1 MPGHTDILQD
11 YPGCIRN
18 SGRARWYSAEGYY
31 TGWMGIYRISWPE
44 ELPEI
49 IIDTRCGTYSW
60 STVFAH
66 PGRYSTAPLS
76 SSLHIPAVTTRQK
89 TAHAYCAPDPVC
101 AVSMI
106 LQRNIL
112 PYEKSW
118 IQERE
123 NRHSFMYG
131 FSALS
136 MDAVTMGCRPD
147 PDSLQEYLESVL
159 HLAAGLDLGSTEY
172 EGDIDIGITKAAVK
186 NAIRRTCRCL
196 SALYG
201 AGSAG
206 IRGKFFSGGISA
218 YGYRVQLVFFLTAL
232 VNRYFNMVRS
242 KMLQRKIA
250 GRDGGMGPG
259 DLQWIPGPYLDS
271 FTLYTATR
279 EQRLEND
286 GTQYPYL
293 FRTGMNI
300 NLYSIMDIMS
310 FLLKQEMVSA
320 GIWD

>member
-1 MPGHTDILQD
+1 MPGHTDIQD
-11 YPGCIRN
+11 YPGCLRV
-18 SGRARWYSAEGYY
+18 SGRGRWYSAEGYY
-31 TGWMGIYRISWPE
+31 TGWSGIYRISWPVE
-44 ELPEI
+44 MSERRI
-49 IIDTRCGTYSW
+49 VTCCGTDSW
-60 STVFAH
+60 NSVCAH
-66 PGRYSTAPLS
+66 PGRYNSAPVS
-76 SSLHIPAVTTRQK
+76 SSLYIPVLSDR
-89 TAHAYCAPDPVC
+89 HVYCAPDPVH

-112 PYEKSW
+112 PYSKSW
-118 IQERE
+118 HQERE
-123 NRHSFMYG
+123 NMLSFMYR

-136 MDAVTMGCRPD
+136 MGAVAMDCLPD
-147 PDSLQEYLESVL
+147 RDSLQEYLESVL
-159 HLAAGLDLGSTEY
+159 HLAAGLDFSSTEY
-172 EGDIDIGITKAAVK
+172 EGDIDIGIARAAVK
-186 NAIRRTCRCL
+186 NAIRRTCGCL

-201 AGSAG
+201 AGRAG

-259 DLQWIPGPYLDS
+259 DLRWIPGPYLDS